1 MTTGPRC
8 DVCVLISGGGTNL
21 QALIDAA
28 RSPVCPFAVTQVI
41 SDKPDAYGLTRARD
55 AGIATRVVERRR
67 GEPRDAFD
75 ARLADAVDAAAPGL
89 VILAGFMR
97 IIGGRLVDD
106 YAGRMLNIHPALL
119 PRYKGLDTH
128 RRCLEAGDPLHGT
141 TVHFVTAELDGGP
154 PVLQAELT
162 VRADDD
168 VASLTARVQ
177 ALEHR
182 IYPMAAR
189 WFAEGRLRL
198 DEDRVLLD
206 ERPLEGPV
214 RVTAETLAA

>member
-1 MTTGPRC
+1 MTGRPRC
-8 DVCVLISGGGTNL
+8 EVAVLISGDGTNL

-28 RSPVCPFAVTQVI
+28 RSPVCPFRITHVL
-41 SDKPDAYGLTRARD
+41 SDKPDAYGLVRARE
-55 AGIATRVVERRR
+55 AGIPATVVERAP
-67 GEPRDAFD
+67 GETREDYD

-97 IIGGRLVDD
+97 IIGGRLIHD

-119 PRYKGLDTH
+119 PRHRGLHTH
-128 RRCLEAGDPLHGT
+128 RRCLEARDPVHGT

-154 PVLQAELT
+154 PVLQAELE
-162 VRADDD
+162 VRDDD
-168 VASLTARVQ
+168 DEASLNRRVQ

-198 DEDRVLLD
+198 EDDRVLLD
-206 ERPLEGPV
+206 GRPLEGPV
-214 RVTAETLAA
+214 RVAADTLAA

>member
-1 MTTGPRC
+1 MTGAARC
-8 DVCVLISGGGTNL
+8 DVAVLISGDGTNL

-28 RSPVCPFAVTQVI
+28 RSPVCPYRVTHVL
-41 SDKPDAYGLTRARD
+41 SDKAEAHGLERARQ
-55 AGIATRVVERRR
+55 AGIPTTLVERKP
-67 GEPRDAFD
+67 GEARTDYD

-97 IIGGRLVDD
+97 IIGGRLVAD

-128 RRCLEAGDPLHGT
+128 RRCLEAGDPVHGT

-154 PVLQAELT
+154 PVLQAEME
-162 VRADDD
+162 VRDDDD
-168 VASLTARVQ
+168 VATLTRRVQ

-182 IYPMAAR
+182 IYPIAAR

-198 DEDRVLLD
+198 EDDRVLLD
-206 ERPLEGPV
+206 GRPLEGPV
-214 RVTAETLAA
+214 CITSNALAA